1 MTKGKIRLKA
11 GGFKLTITS
20 VFAIFAFISTI
31 VGGLYG
37 GFVLYQK
44 IEGIAGLDLGAYGK
58 GMEEFGLETVIF
70 FSLPLQYYL
79 IYGSLISISSFMAG
93 LYPAWLATKMNPI
106 EAIRSI

>member
-1 MTKGKIRLKA
+1 MISIESLIYGLI
-11 GGFKLTITS
+11 GGPLGVFIGYLSIKYFS
-20 VFAIFAFISTI
+20 V
-31 VGGLYG
+31 Y
-37 GFVLYQK
+37 
-44 IEGIAGLDLGAYGK
+44 GLDLGAYGK